1 MRRESYRVRAL
12 VVRTYDFG
20 EADRIVVLLTR
31 DRGVVRAVAKG
42 VRRARSHFGSRVQPF
57 VELDVQLYHGKNLES
72 LTGADTV
79 TYFASGIIGDYD
91 RYTAASAVVET
102 AATMS
107 AAGAGET
114 AIYDLAV
121 AALGD
126 LSGGVED
133 RGQHDPS
140 AFSSRDRGFVTARL
154 DEFFVTAL
162 DAAGWEASFFDCAH
176 CGKRGPHHAFAPAF
190 GGAVCSDCRPAGAR
204 SVDPEVLHLLWLY
217 RERGAEVAL
226 TSAAGNTD
234 GGTGPAF
241 PPALIEETHRVVS
254 DFVQYQLETR
264 VGALA
269 LFDER

>member
-42 VRRARSHFGSRVQPF
+42 VRRSRSHFGSRVQPF

-102 AATMS
+102 AAKMS
-107 AAGAGET
+107 AAAEGEP

-121 AALGD
+121 SALTD
-126 LSGGVED
+126 LSGGVGDGGRNGPNVPHPLD
-133 RGQHDPS
+133 RS
-140 AFSSRDRGFVTARL
+140 FVTARL
-154 DEFFVTAL
+154 DEFFVAAL

-176 CGKRGPHHAFAPAF
+176 CGKPGPHHAFSPVS
-190 GGAVCSDCRPAGAR
+190 GGAVCTDCRPAGAR

-217 RERGAEVAL
+217 RSRGATGILLGADGD
-226 TSAAGNTD
+226 TSGGAG
-234 GGTGPAF
+234 F

-269 LFDER
+269 LFDEG